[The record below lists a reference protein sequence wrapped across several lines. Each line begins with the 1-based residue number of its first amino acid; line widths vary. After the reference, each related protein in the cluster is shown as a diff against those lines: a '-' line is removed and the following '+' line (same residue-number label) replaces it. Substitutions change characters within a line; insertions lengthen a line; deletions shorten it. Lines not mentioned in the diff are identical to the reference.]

1 MGYHDIGRIVYEF
14 HGLAGMSTLL
24 LQLCSLN

>member
-14 HGLAGMSTLL
+14 HGLAGMSTLIVQFKL
-24 LQLCSLN
+24 MT